1 MLTLLVFLLGL
12 GFVLF
17 LAFVVDLLSK
27 ILVEYY
33 DD

>member
-1 MLTLLVFLLGL
+1 MLILVVFLLGL
-12 GFVLF
+12 GFGLF